1 MSLISEIEG
10 VFDPGGDP
18 AAIRQAAS
26 NISTMATSLRGSAS
40 TLDHVAAV
48 LGKTWKG
55 KESSQDES
63 AAEAFQKAW
72 ANLSAEVNVYAEN
85 HDSVASALNQIAD
98 QIENAQKQAAHLKE
112 MALIAIAAA
121 AATAL
126 FSFGASE
133 LAAAAEVAADAEEG
147 MSLLAALG
155 EVLSDGSAVLD
166 NIIEALTR
174 VAARFVMGATF
185 SFASEALTKWKEGL
199 DPWNMANYSAE
210 DIGNILLGGALTAA
224 MGEVPSKIPAL
235 ASFLK
240 NSPVLGALTYG
251 AAGGALGSAIS
262 QKVIEGQPIDWN
274 KVELSALIS
283 GGTGAIM
290 GGVAPS
296 VKFIRGKFFG
306 GTNATSSLP
315 DLLPDPPNPLTTAT
329 GITGGD
335 VLRGSIGIP
344 SGAIFYL
351 LNFPKAGAAP
361 TLPSGQQEPFT
372 DPSAAAP
379 PTVATVKEGSNLWEI
394 TGGSQKQ
401 IEQIAKLDG
410 IPNANLIFP
419 GEVLI
424 APSSSG
430 SSG

>member
-1 MSLISEIEG
+1 MSLISDIEG
-10 VFDPGGDP
+10 AFDPGGDP

-26 NISTMATSLRGSAS
+26 NISAMATSLRGTAS

-55 KESSQDES
+55 KESSQDQS
-63 AAEAFQKAW
+63 AAEAFQRSW
-72 ANLSAEVNVYAEN
+72 ASLSVEINDYASN
-85 HDSVASALNQIAD
+85 HDSVAKALNQIAD
-98 QIENAQKQAAHLKE
+98 EIETAQKEAAHLKE
-112 MALIAIAAA
+112 MALIAVAAA

-126 FSFGASE
+126 FSFGMSE
-133 LAAAAEVAADAEEG
+133 LAAAAEVAADSAEG
-147 MSLLAALG
+147 ISLMTALG

-166 NIIEALTR
+166 AIIEALTR

-199 DPWNMANYSAE
+199 DPWNPANYSAE

-240 NSPVLGALTYG
+240 NSPVMGALMYG
-251 AAGGALGSAIS
+251 GAGGALGSAIS

-283 GGTGAIM
+283 GGTGFLM
-290 GGVAPS
+290 GGAAPS
-296 VKFIRGKFFG
+296 VKFINGKFFG
-306 GTNATSSLP
+306 GASASASLP
-315 DLLPDPPNPLTTAT
+315 DLLPDPPNPLTATT

-351 LNFPKAGAAP
+351 LNFPKAGAVP

-379 PTVATVKEGSNLWEI
+379 PTVAVVKEGGNLWEM
-394 TGGSQKQ
+394 TGGSPQQ
-401 IEQIAKLDG
+401 IQEIAKLDG
-410 IPNANLIFP
+410 IPDANLIFP
-419 GEVLI
+419 GEVVI
-424 APSSSG
+424 SPSSH
-430 SSG
+430 

>member
-1 MSLISEIEG
+1 MSLISDIEG
-10 VFDPGGDP
+10 AFDPGGDP

-26 NISTMATSLRGSAS
+26 NISAMATSLRGTAS

-55 KESSQDES
+55 KESSQDQS
-63 AAEAFQKAW
+63 AAEAFQRSW
-72 ANLSAEVNVYAEN
+72 ASLSVEINDYASN
-85 HDSVASALNQIAD
+85 HDSVAKALNQIAD
-98 QIENAQKQAAHLKE
+98 EIETAQKEAAHLKE
-112 MALIAIAAA
+112 MALIAVAAA

-126 FSFGASE
+126 FSFGMSE
-133 LAAAAEVAADAEEG
+133 LAAAAEVAADSAEG
-147 MSLLAALG
+147 ISLMTALG

-166 NIIEALTR
+166 AIIEALTR

-199 DPWNMANYSAE
+199 DPWNPANYSAE

-240 NSPVLGALTYG
+240 NSPVMGALTYG

-283 GGTGAIM
+283 GGTGFLM
-290 GGVAPS
+290 GGAAPS
-296 VKFIRGKFFG
+296 VKFINGKFFG
-306 GTNATSSLP
+306 GASASASLP
-315 DLLPDPPNPLTTAT
+315 DLLPDPPNPLTATT

-351 LNFPKAGAAP
+351 LNFPKAGAVP

-379 PTVATVKEGSNLWEI
+379 PTVAVVKEGGNLWEM
-394 TGGSQKQ
+394 TGGSPQQ
-401 IEQIAKLDG
+401 IQEIAKLDG
-410 IPNANLIFP
+410 IPDANLIFP
-419 GEVLI
+419 GEVVI
-424 APSSSG
+424 SPSSH
-430 SSG
+430 

>member
-63 AAEAFQKAW
+63 AAQAFQKSW
-72 ANLSAEVNVYAEN
+72 ANLSAEIKTYAEN

-98 QIENAQKQAAHLKE
+98 EIENAQKQAAHLKE
-112 MALIAIAAA
+112 MALLAVAVAT
-121 AATAL
+121 ATAL

-133 LAAAAEVAADAEEG
+133 LAAAAEVAADSAEG
-147 MSLLAALG
+147 ISLMTALG

-166 NIIEALTR
+166 AIIQALTR
-174 VAARFVMGATF
+174 VAARFLMGAVF
-185 SFASEALTKWKEGL
+185 SWASEAYTKHKEGL
-199 DPWNMANYSAE
+199 DPFDVANYSAA
-210 DIGNILLGGALTAA
+210 DFGNILLGGALTAA
-224 MGEVPSKIPAL
+224 MGEAGSKIGPLKTFLTGSPIRGAL
-235 ASFLK
+235 AY
-240 NSPVLGALTYG
+240 GAL
-251 AAGGALGSAIS
+251 GGGLGSAIS
-262 QKVIEGQPIDWN
+262 QKVIEGESIDWT
-274 KVELSALIS
+274 KVLESAAVS
-283 GGTGAIM
+283 GGTGFLM
-290 GGVAPS
+290 GSAAKGIS
-296 VKFIRGKFFG
+296 MYT
-306 GTNATSSLP
+306 GTNNAMP
-315 DLLPDPPNPLTTAT
+315 NLLPDPPNPLTAAT

-361 TLPSGQQEPFT
+361 TLPSGQQEQFT

-379 PTVATVKEGSNLWEI
+379 PTVAVVKEGSNLWEI
-394 TGGSQKQ
+394 TGGSQQQ
-401 IEQIAKLDG
+401 IQQIAKLDG
-410 IPNANLIFP
+410 IPHDSLIFP

-424 APSSSG
+424 SPSSSG